1 MGLLSEAKELE
12 KEARANLAKVPSV
25 ARVMYPEYVKAGEV
39 FCDRLTQL
47 VRDIEAIEALAK

>member
-1 MGLLSEAKELE
+1 MGLLKEARELE
-12 KEARANLAKVPSV
+12 KEARARLGEIPMM

-47 VRDIEAIEALAK
+47 VRDLEAAEAIAK

>member
-12 KEARANLAKVPSV
+12 KEARANLAKVPAV

-47 VRDIEAIEALAK
+47 VCDIEAIETLAK